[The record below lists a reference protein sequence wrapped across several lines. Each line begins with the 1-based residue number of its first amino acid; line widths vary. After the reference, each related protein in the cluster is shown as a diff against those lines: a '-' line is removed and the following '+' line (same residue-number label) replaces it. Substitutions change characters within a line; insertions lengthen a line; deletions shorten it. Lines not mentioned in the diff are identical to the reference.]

1 MRLRIVLPLL
11 LLLLVSTGWSQGVT
25 RLLVLPFDSSGTLE
39 SYGLGLAV
47 GVQRALNT
55 QSGLYVPPVGDG
67 ALFVNRAHAL
77 GLDSV
82 AEATQAFQA
91 DAIISGEVTVVDG
104 MLQITI
110 GFAGPRFPAGEQVTI
125 SSATTPPDAI
135 MRLTVE
141 AIVKG
146 LGLNISAEA
155 QARLDSVTRQI
166 PSLAS
171 LGPVSWSAARLG
183 TSLGD
188 LAGAFQLDNGSAWVL
203 SEYARVLA
211 LAGQGE
217 QALEVAAQATAAN
230 ANDIEALVA
239 QGIIQ
244 LDLARFEEAA
254 ESFTAALN
262 LNPWHA
268 HTLTGIARV
277 LNDPEVR
284 QQSLERAVEAY
295 PRLLEAQLELADLA
309 GSDGRALQQLRRATT
324 NLPESVSLH
333 RALVLRT
340 LAAGDAAGAL
350 AHLQQAV
357 ARPIS
362 ASPALYT
369 LAADLP
375 DTLASEALALA
386 RTGTTAYPESTLPA
400 LTEALLLRR
409 SGEVTQAV
417 TLLRNLHTAHPA
429 DADVT
434 AGLALALA
442 ASGATTEAS
451 SVFAALS
458 SDQTLFIEALL
469 GDGQAAAA
477 LSLLEPL
484 VGAANVDADLLVLYG
499 LALSRSGQ
507 NDQARAAFDKA
518 LALDASSV
526 GAARGKDQLSELD
539 KVTGG
544 VTVELKGEAGAA
556 FQRGL
561 NALDAGDLDLAVL
574 QFADARD
581 LSSEPLAAFYHGY
594 ALQLSGR
601 VQEAIA
607 SYEQAL
613 TGFPDSDIILNNLGF
628 SQLQTGRYD
637 RALPNLRAAI
647 AANPANAQA
656 QLNLGLAYYS
666 LQRFGE
672 AAAAWDAAIALNPA
686 LAASVQD
693 LLQDAHDRSR

>member
-25 RLLVLPFDSSGTLE
+25 RLLVLPFDSSGTVE

-55 QSGLYVPPVGDG
+55 QPGLYAPPVGDG
-67 ALFVNRAHAL
+67 ALFVNRAYSL

-91 DAIISGEVTVVDG
+91 DAIISGEITVDG
-104 MLQITI
+104 SMLQITI
-110 GFAGPRFPAGEQVTI
+110 GFAGPRFPAGEQVTV
-125 SSATTPPDAI
+125 SAAAAPSDAV

-141 AIVKG
+141 AIVRS
-146 LGLNISAEA
+146 LGLSVSAEE

-166 PSLAS
+166 PSIAS

-183 TSLGD
+183 ASLGD

-211 LAGQGE
+211 LAGQQD
-217 QALEVAAQATAAN
+217 QALEVAAQAIAAN
-230 ANDIEALVA
+230 SSDIEALVV
-239 QGIIQ
+239 QGIIL
-244 LDLARFEEAA
+244 LDLERFEEAA
-254 ESFTAALN
+254 EIFTAALN

-268 HTLTGIARV
+268 HALTGVARV
-277 LNDPEVR
+277 LGDPDLR
-284 QQSLERAVEAY
+284 RQSLERAVEAY
-295 PRLLEAQLELADLA
+295 PRLLEAQLELAGLA

-333 RALVLRT
+333 RALVQRT

-350 AHLQQAV
+350 TYLQQAA

-369 LAADLP
+369 LAVDLP
-375 DTLASEALALA
+375 ESLATEALAFVRA
-386 RTGTTAYPESTLPA
+386 GTAAYPESTLPA
-400 LTEALLLRR
+400 LTEAQLLRR
-409 SGEVTQAV
+409 TGQATQAV

-429 DADVT
+429 DVDVT
-434 AGLALALA
+434 VGFALALA
-442 ASGATTEAS
+442 AAGELAEAS
-451 SVFAALS
+451 STFATVS
-458 SDQTLFIEALL
+458 SDQAAFIETLL

-477 LSLLEPL
+477 LLLLEPL
-484 VGAANVDADLLVLYG
+484 AGSANASADLLVLYG
-499 LALSRSGQ
+499 LALSRTGQ
-507 NDQARAAFDKA
+507 PDQARAAFDKA
-518 LALDASSV
+518 LALDAGSA
-526 GAARGKDQLSELD
+526 GAARGKEQLSELD

-544 VTVELKGEAGAA
+544 VTVELKGEAGSA

-561 NALDAGDLDLAVL
+561 NSLDAGDLDSAVL
-574 QFADARD
+574 EFANARQ
-581 LSSEPLAAFYHGY
+581 LSGEPLAAFYHGY

-601 VQEAIA
+601 VQEAIEA
-607 SYEQAL
+607 YQQAL
-613 TGFPDSDIILNNLGF
+613 TGFPESDIILNNLGF
-628 SQLQTGRYD
+628 SQLQTGRFD

-647 AANPANAQA
+647 QANPANAQA

-666 LQRFGE
+666 LQRFGD
-672 AAAAWDAAIALNPA
+672 AAAAWDAALALNPA
-686 LAASVQD
+686 LAPSVQE
-693 LLQDAHDRSR
+693 LLQDARDRSR